1 MFTLTRKVYKSQ
13 SRQARFNLL
22 SSPKMLQAVSLTVLL
37 ALSVSS
43 APVCETSLKMLTSS
57 FEQTLANQTEIIDD
71 LANYV
76 QKEFDAGH
84 EYEVSSRYV
93 HVKQPINLLQDMIES
108 AIKSDISI
116 DQIKK
121 LDIDSL
127 VKKFETLKSKET
139 MKNNYPR
146 EMVDQLK
153 KIQKEVQDASSTNSS
168 KSCEDKLKDL
178 IDILA
183 KSMYMASNEMSSVL
197 ADVVRSLYSM
207 GNPNEVAEQQLA
219 ICNKAASL
227 IKNVSDKFGQLDLN
241 EQQKRGYDSKLP
253 VTIFTLK
260 NAMNYVN
267 EIASKSNSQTA
278 QQLKSSVETTIANLE
293 AIVKEF

>member
-37 ALSVSS
+37 VLSVSS

-76 QKEFDAGH
+76 QKQFDAGH
-84 EYEVSSRYV
+84 EYEVSSRYA
-93 HVKQPINLLQDMIES
+93 HIEQIINLLQNMIES
-108 AIKSDISI
+108 AIKSDISM

-127 VKKFETLKSKET
+127 AKKFETLKSKQT
-139 MKNNYPR
+139 MQSGTIGDI
-146 EMVDQLK
+146 VDQLK

-178 IDILA
+178 IDILSE
-183 KSMYMASNEMSSVL
+183 SMYTASSDMSSVL
-197 ADVVRSLYSM
+197 ADVFMSLYSK
-207 GNPNEVAEQQLA
+207 GNLDEVAEQQLA

-241 EQQKRGYDSKLP
+241 EQQKSSSDSNLP
-253 VTIFTLK
+253 GTIYTLK
-260 NAMNYVN
+260 SAMTYVN